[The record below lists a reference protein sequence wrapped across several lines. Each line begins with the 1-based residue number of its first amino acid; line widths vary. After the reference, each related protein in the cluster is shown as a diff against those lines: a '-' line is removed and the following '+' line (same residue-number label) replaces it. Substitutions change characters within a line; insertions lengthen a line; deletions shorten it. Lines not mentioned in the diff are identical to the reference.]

1 MADDDGNGKRPPHHQ
16 EPVPS
21 DNRRFGFDL
30 KGVGAAAQTPPPD
43 SKVPSSDSDAPTL
56 FDSSSVV
63 PSPSSSGETVS
74 FFGVHFLQRGRLLG
88 GRYAILRVLG
98 EGGMGAVYLA
108 RDTELDR
115 VIALKVI
122 RPELAGDPAILQ
134 RFKQELILARHITHK
149 NVIRIFDLGEAD
161 GIRFITMEYVDG
173 EDLRTLLRR
182 SGKFDAGEAV
192 DTAVQI
198 CRALDAAH
206 SEGVIHRDLKP
217 QNVMRDTHGRI
228 VVMDFGLAR
237 SLESNGV
244 TQTGA
249 LVGTL
254 EYMSPEQALGGQLD
268 QRSDLFAVGLIL
280 FEMLTGKVPYKADT
294 AIASLMRRTQ
304 ERAAS
309 ASDADP
315 SVPLDLSQIVG
326 TCLERNPNDRYS
338 SAQELL
344 RELEAWHGSPQPS
357 PRVEHRGSAAPARD
371 LPPQPGP
378 RSVQINLNLPTRR
391 VSLWTAIFAVLL
403 IAFFSIPSTR
413 HLVFPQAVQVSVA
426 PAAQGIP
433 PFSQGKYL
441 TVLPLKIL
449 GDSSL
454 RYVADGIGDALSAK
468 LFQLRELHLVSSP
481 PAAETADNAGSNN
494 NDQQSVVKIAQSVGA
509 NLVLRGAVQGSAG
522 KLRIT
527 LNLEDAVQGR
537 RMWSQEFSGLLPDLL
552 ALEDK
557 IYGSVVQGLDLQPSG
572 EELARGGVHPTENM
586 AAYDLY
592 LKGRDALR
600 GKEGRR
606 NTEAGIDFMERALQQ
621 DSNFALAYTGISDA
635 NLRLYRDSKDGL
647 FAEKAL
653 AAAQKAESI
662 NSNLPEVHLSLGSV
676 YTATGRNM
684 EAIAELKRAL
694 LLTPASD
701 EAYRRLADAYRAG
714 GSRPAAIA
722 AYQSA
727 VRSNPYYWYNHNRLG
742 GAYLGWG
749 ENDKA
754 LEEFQQV
761 TRLAPDNPIG
771 YQNQGA
777 VFLRLGRWNDSIP
790 VFEKALDLQPDAG
803 TYSNLGTAY
812 FYLKR
817 YEDSIR
823 MMEKAVEMSPK
834 DEQLAGNLADS
845 YRTAG
850 HTQQANSAYDK
861 AIQLAFQ
868 QLQVNPKS
876 AEVTGDL
883 ALYYSKKGSAVQAL
897 QYIRQARSLDPADVQ
912 LVYDQAQIY
921 ASADKQKEALAS
933 LKEAFQRGYPPDEAQ
948 SDPELARLKALP
960 EFTRLVSQYS
970 RKSN

>member
-1 MADDDGNGKRPPHHQ
+1 
-16 EPVPS
+16 
-21 DNRRFGFDL
+21 
-30 KGVGAAAQTPPPD
+30 
-43 SKVPSSDSDAPTL
+43 
-56 FDSSSVV
+56 
-63 PSPSSSGETVS
+63 
-74 FFGVHFLQRGRLLG
+74 
-88 GRYAILRVLG
+88 
-98 EGGMGAVYLA
+98 
-108 RDTELDR
+108 
-115 VIALKVI
+115 
-122 RPELAGDPAILQ
+122 
-134 RFKQELILARHITHK
+134 
-149 NVIRIFDLGEAD
+149 
-161 GIRFITMEYVDG
+161 
-173 EDLRTLLRR
+173 
-182 SGKFDAGEAV
+182 
-192 DTAVQI
+192 
-198 CRALDAAH
+198 
-206 SEGVIHRDLKP
+206 
-217 QNVMRDTHGRI
+217 
-228 VVMDFGLAR
+228 
-237 SLESNGV
+237 
-244 TQTGA
+244 
-249 LVGTL
+249 
-254 EYMSPEQALGGQLD
+254 MSPEQALGGQLD
-268 QRSDLFAVGLIL
+268 SRSDLFAVGLIL

-315 SVPLDLSQIVG
+315 SVPLELSQIVG
-326 TCLERNPNDRYS
+326 TCLERNPNHRYNN
-338 SAQELL
+338 AQELL
-344 RELEAWHGSPQPS
+344 RELEAWHGSPQPI
-357 PRVEHRGSAAPARD
+357 PRVERRPSAAPARD

-391 VSLWTAIFAVLL
+391 VSLWTAIFVALL
-403 IAFFSIPSTR
+403 IAFFAIPSTR
-413 HLVFPQAVQVSVA
+413 HLVFPPAAQLSVA
-426 PAAQGIP
+426 SAAQGIP
-433 PFSQGKYL
+433 PLSQGKYL

-449 GDSSL
+449 GDASL

-481 PAAETADNAGSNN
+481 PTGATADNDNSS

-509 NLVLRGAVQGSAG
+509 NLVLRGAVQGSAD
-522 KLRIT
+522 KLRVT
-527 LNLEDAVQGR
+527 LNLEDAVRGR
-537 RMWSQEFSGLLPDLL
+537 RMWSHEFSGVLPDLL

-557 IYGSVVQGLDLQPSG
+557 IYSSVVQGLDLQPSG

-606 NTEAGIDFMERALQQ
+606 NTEAGIDLMERALQQ

-635 NLRLYRDSKDGL
+635 DLRLYRDSKDGL

-662 NSNLPEVHLSLGSV
+662 NPNLPEVHLSLGSV
-676 YTATGRNM
+676 YTATGRNT
-684 EAIAELKRAL
+684 EAIAELKHAL

-714 GSRPAAIA
+714 GDRPAAIA

-817 YEDSIR
+817 YEDSIKVN
-823 MMEKAVEMSPK
+823 EKAVEMSPK

-850 HTQQANSAYDK
+850 HTQQANAAYDR

-948 SDPELARLKALP
+948 SDPELAKLKALP
-960 EFTRLVSQYS
+960 EFARLVTQYS